1 MKVRLGY
8 SLGTEGEKV
17 SFKTPIYLLWLLVL
31 FVAFL
36 TLVLGGCG
44 SRSRKSSLLSTVDP

>member
-1 MKVRLGY
+1 MKMRLGY

-36 TLVLGGCG
+36 TLVVGGCG
-44 SRSRKSSLLSTVDP
+44 SRSRKSLLLSTVDP